1 MRANELR
8 GRDPQDLLR
17 ELAQLQRELFDIRF
31 QWQAEERPDSSR
43 RRHLKRD
50 VARYK
55 TVLREMEL
63 ATAAPEAGRD
73 DAHEGS
79 RVVRSDHE

>member
-1 MRANELR
+1 MRAKELR
-8 GRDPQDLLR
+8 GRDPQELRR

-31 QWQAEERPDSSR
+31 QWQAEERPDRSR
-43 RRHLKRD
+43 RRHLRRD

-55 TVLREMEL
+55 TVLHEMEL
-63 ATAAPEAGRD
+63 ATAAPDAGRD